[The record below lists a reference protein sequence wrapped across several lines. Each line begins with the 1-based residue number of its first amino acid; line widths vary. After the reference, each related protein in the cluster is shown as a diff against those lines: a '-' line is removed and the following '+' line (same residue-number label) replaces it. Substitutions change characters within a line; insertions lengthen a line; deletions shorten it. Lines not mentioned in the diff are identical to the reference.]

1 MQRVKI
7 WDGFVRLG
15 HWLMVLLVVL
25 MWFTAEEGYME
36 WHLRLAAV
44 LGAVVITRILWGFF
58 GSESARFSYFLKGP
72 KAVIHHISEFKQ
84 STYQPSNT
92 HNAAG
97 GWAVV
102 LLLLLLL
109 LQFASGLFATD
120 DIFYSGPLASSV
132 SPEFSEVASDIHEIA
147 FNMLLALAIVHIVA
161 IVLYRIKGINLI
173 GAMLHGYRE
182 GVVAPRL
189 VSGLLGIIAAAL
201 IAAALFYW
209 IN

>member
-7 WDGFVRLG
+7 WDSFVRLS
-15 HWLMVLLVVL
+15 HWLIVLLVGL

-36 WHLRLAAV
+36 WHLRLAPV
-44 LGAVVITRILWGFF
+44 LGALVITRVLWGVF

-72 KAVIHHISEFKQ
+72 KAVVHHLNELKQ
-84 STYQPSNT
+84 GTYKPSNT

-97 GWAVV
+97 GWAAV
-102 LLLLLLL
+102 LLLLLLV
-109 LQFASGLFATD
+109 LQFATGLFATD

-132 SPEFSEVASDIHEIA
+132 SSGFSEVASDFHEIA
-147 FNMLLALAIVHIVA
+147 FNILLALVIVHVIA

-173 GAMLHGYRE
+173 AAMLHGYRE

-189 VSGLLGIIAAAL
+189 VSGLLGIIAAAV